1 MANPASGQ
9 RDGAQTPPP
18 AAVMHRQ
25 YAADEQDVAEILR
38 TLWSQK
44 FIIVFV
50 TFVWIGLGFAYVSFK
65 KPQFTSSTSLII
77 ERQTSPLS
85 MSLSP
90 SALLG
95 GSPSSGF
102 INSEVEILRSP
113 ELLYAVLTNL
123 NMTRDPE
130 FAPDPVRYPGLT
142 EMQHNL
148 LLIEEFSR
156 AVTVRPVAGS
166 SIVKI
171 EVRSE
176 SPVKAAQIANALA
189 NTYIE
194 HSMEKKFAEAEKLS
208 GWLDSKKRDLEDRL
222 QKDVTALQDYQAKTG
237 MLGSNILTFQNQEY
251 LQLNNQLL
259 EAEKLATAANAR
271 LQQTREQAS
280 RPGGL
285 FSLEDVMRSPVIN
298 SLKNLE
304 AQRAATLA
312 DMQTKYG
319 AKHPERQRAAA
330 ELEKIQTQILK
341 EIRTI
346 IESVEGQVKTAEA
359 NVEAIRA
366 RITALQTDYRDNRNA
381 KLIKLQDLEM
391 KVEASKKLYESFL
404 NIYQTTSPHRDMQR
418 PDAAIV
424 SAAQPP
430 VRPTY
435 PNKALVLVLSTLVGG
450 FMGVF
455 LALVLDRFKSGF
467 RHVPEIEGFTG
478 FPLYGVI
485 PEAKAVNADRPV
497 RYVTDRPAST
507 LAESVRALRMN
518 IALRAYEDE
527 DIRTITITSTRPGE
541 GKSTLSAWLA
551 IAAAK
556 AGERVLL
563 IDCDLRR
570 PRLHKYFG
578 LTQGKTLVDFL
589 TDRATMAEI
598 VQKDEATGLSVITS
612 KSTPTH
618 ALALLTSPRMETL
631 LDDVRDNYDLVI
643 LDAPAAA
650 ALSDPFI
657 LTKLSD
663 RTLFV
668 YEWANTKRDDLA
680 STIGK
685 FYDIH
690 CESLGIV
697 VNKVDLKKAG
707 LNARANLSY
716 AYVPDDL
723 KD

>member
-9 RDGAQTPPP
+9 KGEGQTPPP

-25 YAADEQDVAEILR
+25 FAADEQDVTEILR
-38 TLWSQK
+38 TLWAQK
-44 FIIVFV
+44 FVIFFV
-50 TFVWIGLGFAYVSFK
+50 TLVWIALGFTYISFK
-65 KPQFTSSTSLII
+65 HPQFTATTSIII
-77 ERQTSPLS
+77 ERQSSPLS
-85 MSLSP
+85 MSLSA

-113 ELLYAVLTNL
+113 ELLYSVLENL
-123 NMTRDPE
+123 NLTRDPE
-130 FAPDPVRYPGLT
+130 FAPDPERYQNLS

-148 LLIEEFSR
+148 LLLEEFSR
-156 AVTVRPVAGS
+156 AITVRPVAGS

-189 NTYIE
+189 DAYIK
-194 HSMEKKFAEAEKLS
+194 HSMEKKFEEAEKLS
-208 GWLDSKKRDLEDRL
+208 GWLDAKKRDLEERL
-222 QKDVTALQDYQAKTG
+222 QNDVSALQDYQAKTG

-259 EAEKLATAANAR
+259 EAEKAATAAEAR
-271 LQQTREQAS
+271 LQQIREQAS

-298 SLKNLE
+298 NLKNLE
-304 AQRAATLA
+304 AQRAADLA

-346 IESVEGQVKTAEA
+346 MELVEGQVKTAQA

-366 RITALQTDYRDNRNA
+366 RIVALQDDYRNNRNA

-391 KVEASKKLYESFL
+391 KVDASKKLYESFL

-418 PDAAIV
+418 PDASVV

-467 RHVPEIEGFTG
+467 RYVPEIEGFTG

-485 PEAKAVNADRPV
+485 PEGKAVNADRPV
-497 RYVTDRPAST
+497 RFITDRPAST

-527 DIRTITITSTRPGE
+527 DIRTIAITSTRPGE

-578 LTQGKTLVDFL
+578 LTQGKTLVDYL
-589 TDRATMAEI
+589 TDRATLAEI
-598 VQKDEATGLSVITS
+598 VQKDESSGLSVIAS

-631 LDDVRDNYDLVI
+631 LDDVRDNYDLVV
-643 LDAPAAA
+643 LDTPAAA

-668 YEWANTKRDDLA
+668 YEWGATRRDDLA
-680 STIGK
+680 ATIGK

-690 CESLGIV
+690 CETLGLV

-707 LNARANLSY
+707 LNTRANLSY